1 MGGGGNGRAKEHF
14 QISKEVLHCV
24 VCNLTCI
31 HSMSLLNLKPQN
43 YGNFPNINNAFMQN
57 VRLRFEKEPEKVI
70 ELSKI
75 LKSL

>member
-1 MGGGGNGRAKEHF
+1 MGGGNGCAKECLHV
-14 QISKEVLHCV
+14 SKDVLQCA

-43 YGNFPNINNAFMQN
+43 YGNFPNINNEFMQN

-70 ELSKI
+70 EFSKI

>member
-1 MGGGGNGRAKEHF
+1 MGGGNGCVKSHL
-14 QISKEVLHCV
+14 QISKEVLHCA

-31 HSMSLLNLKPQN
+31 HSMSLLYLKPQN

-70 ELSKI
+70 EFSKI